1 VNAPFS
7 VEEFY
12 LRCADYLAELKQ
24 AQDFDAVHRLW
35 TSTKIEYHMEPI
47 DPYSPEYR
55 NNVLATY
62 NRLAC
67 REYQAINELTSVKQS
82 VESFQ
87 VGYPWISKNCRIAA
101 EELAKV
107 VQALNALA
115 SYPDNVRSVIEFGSG
130 WGNLAHPLAKLGLD
144 VTAVDIDPA
153 FLQRLESLVD
163 QEGLKINTIHG
174 DFLEVATQLP
184 NRYDVAIFQS
194 SFHHCL
200 EFDNLVSC
208 LYSHV
213 LKEKG
218 RILFLAEPI
227 FKNYSFP
234 WGLRYDGESLW
245 AIMCN
250 HWLELGFDED
260 FFLAMIIRHG
270 FFVRRIAAIPGF
282 VGDGWSASRCREGIA
297 FAECILPSE
306 FAQSFWDRSNDVEH
320 GRFLRGESLLPAL
333 QQESRYQLII
343 NNFCVRPLRL
353 NLRGDD
359 DSEVYFDV
367 PAHTIQTIIAPSS
380 QQKPLQLHCQ
390 TVIPDRLIQN
400 GDQREI
406 GVALVH
412 LATL

>member
-1 VNAPFS
+1 MNSPSS

-24 AQDFDAVHRLW
+24 AQGFDAVRRLW

-55 NNVLATY
+55 KNVLAIY

-67 REYQAINELTSVKQS
+67 REYKAINELTSVKQS
-82 VESFQ
+82 AESFQ
-87 VGYPWISKNCRIAA
+87 VGYPWVSKNCVIAA

-107 VQALNALA
+107 VQALNAL
-115 SYPDNVRSVIEFGSG
+115 SSDHEQVRSVIEFGSG

-144 VTAVDIDPA
+144 VTAVDIDLA
-153 FLQRLESLVD
+153 FLQRIESLAD

-174 DFLEVATQLP
+174 DFLEVATQMP
-184 NRYDVAIFQS
+184 NCYDVAIFQS

-200 EFDNLVSC
+200 EFDNLISC
-208 LYSHV
+208 LFSQV
-213 LKEKG
+213 LKKKG

-260 FFLAMIIRHG
+260 FFLAMLNRHG
-270 FFVRRIAAIPGF
+270 FFVRRVAAIPGF
-282 VGDGWSASRCREGIA
+282 VGDGWSASRCCEGIA

-306 FAQSFWDRSNDVEH
+306 FAQSFWERSNDVEH

-333 QQESRYQLII
+333 QQESRYQLTV

-353 NLRGDD
+353 NLHGDD

-380 QQKPLQLHCQ
+380 RIKPLQLHCQ
-390 TVIPDRLIQN
+390 TVIPDQLIQN